1 MEQSRGIRR
10 NSAPRPSRHDGAPRH
25 RPRSLVAS
33 PYRPVDHRDRPRPSH
48 RSLLIYPRW
57 KVVGIS
63 RMVVGGYLLRT
74 LEARRR
80 ECVDRI
86 FIIRHDGGVPAFVL
100 ALPCTAPLG
109 GGSDGSRRLGIRALL
124 GDASPDIYFS
134 VRQHLSL
141 VAGTG
146 RGQASAAALDS
157 SSVSAM
163 AEPACWLRTRS
174 RAYVLLCCRLGPRSR
189 QRNHALGEGSSHR
202 HSHPPCDAC
211 VPGARAPQPQW
222 HKTLS
227 LPARHPTLIRDAL
240 AHCRVVFS

>member
-10 NSAPRPSRHDGAPRH
+10 NSAPRSSRHDGAPRH

-124 GDASPDIYFS
+124 GNASPDIYFS

-146 RGQASAAALDS
+146 RGPASPAALDS
-157 SSVSAM
+157 SSVVSAM
-163 AEPACWLRTRS
+163 AEPACWLRNRS
-174 RAYVLLCCRLGPRSR
+174 RAYAPLCCRPSPRSG
-189 QRNHALGEGSSHR
+189 QRNHALGEGSSQR

-211 VPGARAPQPQW
+211 VPGARPSQSQW
-222 HKTLS
+222 HTTLS
-227 LPARHPTLIRDAL
+227 LPARTPTLLPAVR
-240 AHCRVVFS
+240 AHCPL